1 MWLSNNAPPVKFQ
14 YARLQTRAGRTDIAG
29 EMLAELRKT
38 HPNDP
43 GLLDLEGS
51 IALAARRPRDAIA
64 PYQRLF
70 ADYPASIHLLKLA
83 RAKQEAGLEA
93 EAVRDVE
100 AWLEKTPKDLLARVT
115 LGDLFLASRQFEKAV
130 PLYLEAIRQIPN
142 NVAVLN
148 NLAWSMAR
156 IGRSADA
163 VEHARKAAALAP
175 DNASVLDTYGMVL
188 TDSGRFR
195 EAVDILRS
203 ALQRAPLDADI
214 QFHLAQALVKDGD
227 TAAARGHPAAD
238 PRQPQPDHGACGGRA
253 SAQADRRLTSRPDWR
268 QPPAGAVPI
277 YWLFFVKVFL
287 GILERNGPGPA
298 AVNPSPGW
306 TGHARIG
313 AATESCYASR
323 PGQEAATGSPEH
335 CRTCLPRRAA

>member
-1 MWLSNNAPPVKFQ
+1 MKFQ
-14 YARLQTRAGRTDIAG
+14 YARLQTRAGRTDLPG

-130 PLYLEAIRQIPN
+130 PLYLEVIRQIPN

-156 IGRSADA
+156 IGRSA
-163 VEHARKAAALAP
+163 ERSSMRARP
-175 DNASVLDTYGMVL
+175 P
-188 TDSGRFR
+188 
-195 EAVDILRS
+195 RS
-203 ALQRAPLDADI
+203 RRTMPACWTP
-214 QFHLAQALVKDGD
+214 
-227 TAAARGHPAAD
+227 TAW
-238 PRQPQPDHGACGGRA
+238 
-253 SAQADRRLTSRPDWR
+253 S
-268 QPPAGAVPI
+268 
-277 YWLFFVKVFL
+277 
-287 GILERNGPGPA
+287 
-298 AVNPSPGW
+298 
-306 TGHARIG
+306 
-313 AATESCYASR
+313 
-323 PGQEAATGSPEH
+323 
-335 CRTCLPRRAA
+335 